1 MGEEKK
7 IVFQLDDTRTMEIST
22 GKMAGLAN
30 GSCLV
35 RLGDTVII
43 AAACS
48 GEPREGS
55 DFFPLQVDYREK
67 YSAAGKF
74 PGGYIKREGRP
85 STKEILTCR
94 MIDRPIRPLFPKGF
108 FCKVECHLSVTWI
121 SLVTL

>member
-35 RLGDTVII
+35 RLGDTIII

-48 GEPREGS
+48 ANPAKAATFSRCRWTTRKNIQPQVNS
-55 DFFPLQVDYREK
+55 PAVTSNVKDVLQPKR
-67 YSAAGKF
+67 SSPAG
-74 PGGYIKREGRP
+74 
-85 STKEILTCR
+85 
-94 MIDRPIRPLFPKGF
+94 
-108 FCKVECHLSVTWI
+108 
-121 SLVTL
+121 